1 MANCD
6 VLNIRSK
13 PELAPDAVKKLQ
25 ETLATLEM
33 SPIAPTEESPPAAE
47 EEAGVE
53 EEAAA
58 AA

>member
-33 SPIAPTEESPPAAE
+33 SPVAPTEESPPAAE
-47 EEAGVE
+47 EEAA

-58 AA
+58 A